1 MFSLPKDDIL
11 KNEWSKSLGVDFFDS
26 NHVIC
31 EEHFT
36 EDQIKKK
43 NVITDDLGN
52 VLYSVSTL
60 IKCTSVD
67 CNL

>member
-1 MFSLPKDDIL
+1 MPNKICYFGCNTFKKLSVFSLPKDDIL
-11 KNEWSKSLGVDFFDS
+11 KNKWSKALGVDNFDS

-43 NVITDDLGN
+43 
-52 VLYSVSTL
+52 
-60 IKCTSVD
+60 KC
-67 CNL
+67 CN

>member
-1 MFSLPKDDIL
+1 MPNKICYFGCNKLKKLSVFSLPKDDIL

-43 NVITDDLGN
+43 ML
-52 VLYSVSTL
+52 
-60 IKCTSVD
+60 
-67 CNL
+67 